1 MSITPHGDY
10 IYILRTTGLE
20 KYQMS
25 EYTVKAEKLSLPLVA
40 LNTTVAFPG
49 EVINLEIDDSN
60 FGSCDALREAF
71 EGSKYA
77 VAIPIKDSE
86 ASEPILFEV
95 GTVIKIKQLINAGE
109 KTLRCIAEGMSRAMV
124 SSYRRTGKYHT
135 AEVICKTVIL
145 PDGPGIKNEAYLRR
159 LYDRYGDWSAT
170 LAAYNAG
177 PGRVDAW
184 LDDPAM
190 LDEAGRLDPT
200 AIPTEETRRYVP
212 AVLDA
217 MRQYDQ
223 LYAQQNK

>member
-1 MSITPHGDY
+1 MQLMPSTFRWIT
-10 IYILRTTGLE
+10 
-20 KYQMS
+20 
-25 EYTVKAEKLSLPLVA
+25 
-40 LNTTVAFPG
+40 
-49 EVINLEIDDSN
+49 DDV
-60 FGSCDALREAF
+60 LRERL
-71 EGSKYA
+71 
-77 VAIPIKDSE
+77 DD
-86 ASEPILFEV
+86 
-95 GTVIKIKQLINAGE
+95 
-109 KTLRCIAEGMSRAMV
+109 GMIYDPETNVR
-124 SSYRRTGKYHT
+124 YG
-135 AEVICKTVIL
+135 CF
-145 PDGPGIKNEAYLRR
+145 YLRR
-159 LYDRYGDWSAT
+159 LYDRYGDWSAA

>member
-1 MSITPHGDY
+1 MKPRSRTSSPEQKRSIALIIILVILILATCLIDSYRDDIARIKYPKQYSTYVEHYAKAYDLPPHLVY
-10 IYILRTTGLE
+10 AVIRTE
-20 KYQMS
+20 S
-25 EYTVKAEKLSLPLVA
+25 
-40 LNTTVAFPG
+40 NF
-49 EVINLEIDDSN
+49 DSN
-60 FGSCDALREAF
+60 AQSAAGAIGLMQLMPSTFRWITDDVLRERL
-71 EGSKYA
+71 
-77 VAIPIKDSE
+77 DD
-86 ASEPILFEV
+86 
-95 GTVIKIKQLINAGE
+95 
-109 KTLRCIAEGMSRAMV
+109 GMIYDPETNVR
-124 SSYRRTGKYHT
+124 YG
-135 AEVICKTVIL
+135 CL
-145 PDGPGIKNEAYLRR
+145 YLRR
-159 LYDRYGDWSAT
+159 LYDRYGEWSAA